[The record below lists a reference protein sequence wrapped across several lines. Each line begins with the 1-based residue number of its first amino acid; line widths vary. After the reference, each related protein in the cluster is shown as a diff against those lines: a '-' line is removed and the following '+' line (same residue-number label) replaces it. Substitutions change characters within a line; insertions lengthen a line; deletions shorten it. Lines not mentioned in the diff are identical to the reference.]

1 MDDDMM
7 VNHEV
12 ATDCEEFDKEE
23 RRVEVEAT
31 KCIIM
36 TRNLSDCVVN
46 GQRGWDA
53 CAQLQIIIP
62 SRLSLRFAV
71 R

>member
-1 MDDDMM
+1 M
-7 VNHEV
+7 
-12 ATDCEEFDKEE
+12 
-23 RRVEVEAT
+23 EAT

-62 SRLSLRFAV
+62 SGLSLRFAV